1 MNTQITVWNLTVQN
15 CWLHDIG
22 LAGYL
27 GSPGHVQQIIN
38 LVWQHN
44 LIEKTYGYG
53 VQVKAQNVR
62 SGLTLGT
69 TPGLEF
75 TSWGWLIKDNVWM
88 RTSPPA
94 QTGRPNLLVD
104 AGPAS
109 GVGSTDLATIE
120 GNVVLAQTADATA
133 DNAFQLSGNLRV
145 VNNILMNYQGRA
157 SHPDRLP
164 RHHVPAAGRDHQQY
178 RLYRRQYRR
187 AVPVCQ
193 RSAGRLHAGH
203 RQQRFHPRRHER
215 HRRQRHACW
224 PARS

>member
-1 MNTQITVWNLTVQN
+1 MMLITSKVGTPSAWFTVKALLPNTVKIQGNSGRNICEMRNSAYWRFENLELDGRSLADDGIKCTVNTGNPDTDWCHDILIDNVHIHHANNACVNTQITVWNLTVQN
-15 CWLHDIG
+15 CWLHDTG

-38 LVWQHN
+38 LIWQHN

-94 QTGRPNLLVD
+94 HD
-104 AGPAS
+104 
-109 GVGSTDLATIE
+109 
-120 GNVVLAQTADATA
+120 
-133 DNAFQLSGNLRV
+133 
-145 VNNILMNYQGRA
+145 
-157 SHPDRLP
+157 
-164 RHHVPAAGRDHQQY
+164 
-178 RLYRRQYRR
+178 
-187 AVPVCQ
+187 
-193 RSAGRLHAGH
+193 RSA
-203 RQQRFHPRRHER
+203 
-215 HRRQRHACW
+215 
-224 PARS
+224 